1 MNFKKIIRE
10 NIENNINNLKKLEN
24 KKFENQIINIVKLC
38 ILTLRSKKKILFC
51 GNGGSAADS
60 QHLCAELVSKFLKN
74 RKPYSAMA
82 LTTNTS
88 IITSVSNDFSY
99 SEIFSKQIE
108 AIGVSGDLLIA
119 ISTSG
124 KSVNVLKAI
133 KEAKK
138 KRINTILL
146 SGNKNKNKTAN
157 ITLNVPANR
166 VDRIQELHI
175 HIGHII
181 CELIEKNIN

>member
-1 MNFKKIIRE
+1 MSEIEQRLIERSNNLIENLSEFEDVIELFSKKIFDAL
-10 NIENNINNLKKLEN
+10 NNGNKL
-24 KKFENQIINIVKLC
+24 
-38 ILTLRSKKKILFC
+38 LFC

>member
-1 MNFKKIIRE
+1 MSEIEQRLIERSNNLIENLSEFEDVIELFSKKIFDAL
-10 NIENNINNLKKLEN
+10 NNGNKL
-24 KKFENQIINIVKLC
+24 
-38 ILTLRSKKKILFC
+38 LFC

-146 SGNKNKNKTAN
+146 SGNKNKNKTAI